1 MKMEGRQNY
10 AKQYDEDKE
19 YWENRAFPYG
29 GVLWNSVTQSG
40 HVRNQEMTQEKYLTK
55 ISLH

>member
-40 HVRNQEMTQEKYLTK
+40 HVRN
-55 ISLH
+55 